1 LYASALVVT
10 ELDGISKNASPLG
23 NAAMDALN
31 YLISAVPAHSTLKVQ
46 TSKGNYLRT
55 LSVRSENIDF
65 SYGSNHD
72 RNMDDL
78 ILRSAAWQAEHFFDY
93 RSLTPGNGAG
103 PAQQPEMGTSKVVV
117 LSFDRNRAYRAFFF
131 PSVCDLLRI
140 ITNLPESYLVRLKAR
155 SRKLDAA
162 DEKDMG
168 SIMAA

>member
-1 LYASALVVT
+1 
-10 ELDGISKNASPLG
+10 
-23 NAAMDALN
+23 MDALN

-93 RSLTPGNGAG
+93 RSLTPGPDGAG
-103 PAQQPEMGTSKVVV
+103 PHQPETGTSKVVV
-117 LSFDRNRAYRAFFF
+117 LSFDRNRAYPAAFF
-131 PSVCDLLRI
+131 PSHRDMLRI
-140 ITNLPESYLVRLKAR
+140 ITDLPECSYLVRLKAR

>member
-1 LYASALVVT
+1 VFFCRLVIT
-10 ELDGISKNASPLG
+10 ELDGISKNVSPLG

-65 SYGSNHD
+65 SYGSSHD

-93 RSLTPGNGAG
+93 RSLTPGPDGAG
-103 PAQQPEMGTSKVVV
+103 PAQQPEMGTCKVVV
-117 LSFDRNRAYRAFFF
+117 LSFDRN
-131 PSVCDLLRI
+131 L
-140 ITNLPESYLVRLKAR
+140 RLKAR

-168 SIMAA
+168 SIMAATTS